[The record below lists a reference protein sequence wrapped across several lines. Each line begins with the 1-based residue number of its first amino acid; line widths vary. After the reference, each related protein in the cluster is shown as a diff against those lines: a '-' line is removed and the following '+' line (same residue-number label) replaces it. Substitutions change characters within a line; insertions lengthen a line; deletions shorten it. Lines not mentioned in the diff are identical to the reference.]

1 MRGNEEKPYIMGDL
15 KSFMKNNVMSTANG
29 FVCLPCGK
37 FISRKD
43 SMRRHAEESH
53 VMAGISYQCPI
64 CKNIRGSK
72 NSFKVH
78 IYRHHPELKGIKFA
92 ECAFSDL

>member
-15 KSFMKNNVMSTANG
+15 ESFMKNNVMSTANG
-29 FVCLPCGK
+29 FVCVPCSK

-53 VMAGISYQCPI
+53 VMAGIKYQCPA
-64 CKNIRGSK
+64 CKKIRGSK
-72 NSFKVH
+72 SSLKVH
-78 IYRHHPELKGIKFA
+78 IYSEHPDFKRIEF
-92 ECAFSDL
+92 EDCAIRDT